1 MAGFG
6 ISGHRFLHQKGLS
19 SRATSETI
27 YASDRRP
34 SWAACGDSFRSLAAG
49 GFTSRRFRRSS
60 TQERRHSTWLW
71 TKPLLPKRHS
81 LRTTGKSP
89 RRSAD
94 VILTDKPASAYLL
107 TCLLLARHKA
117 YDEKARSR
125 AFPSKPPQ
133 NLRPTL
139 PEESATCGRKF
150 RDLL

>member
-60 TQERRHSTWLW
+60 TPERRHSTWLW
-71 TKPLLPKRHS
+71 TKPQLPKRHS
-81 LRTTGKSP
+81 LRTAGKSP
-89 RRSAD
+89 RRGAD
-94 VILTDKPASAYLL
+94 VILTDKPASAYPL
-107 TCLLLARHKA
+107 TCP
-117 YDEKARSR
+117 
-125 AFPSKPPQ
+125 PSGQTQSIRRKGALPRFSPQ
-133 NLRPTL
+133 TLRKIRDPVPVLNLPI
-139 PEESATCGRKF
+139 SGV
-150 RDLL
+150 